1 MTVTLPL
8 KYIERYN
15 IYLEKQIVVLVKRKP
30 RLFDLDGNDVTE
42 EYRDILP
49 NNGEGS
55 IIEVEEDEMVE
66 GDEVIVS

>member
-1 MTVTLPL
+1 M
-8 KYIERYN
+8 
-15 IYLEKQIVVLVKRKP
+15 VLIKRKP
-30 RLFDLDGNDVTE
+30 RFFDLDGNDVTE
-42 EYRDILP
+42 KMKKFMP